1 MVYVLDMP
9 LGTFIFL
16 TIMFFV
22 SLKIADKIGDEDEK
36 SESESNSA
44 NGKHDV

>member
-36 SESESNSA
+36 RESKGA
-44 NGKHDV
+44 KGNGEPDV